1 MKRLLISII
10 ALTASAAAFAQ
21 NIEFLD
27 PYCKEICVK
36 YFDADSDGEISMA
49 EAAAVKDIKKSFFR
63 SNVVS
68 FDEFRYFT
76 SVTKVPT
83 MAFRGSAL
91 QSITIPESVTE
102 IGKGAFADCASLS
115 SVNLPS
121 GLKSIE
127 DTAFSGCTS
136 LASVSIPAEVTLI
149 GYQAFGGCAALTSLT
164 VPASIDMLGDDAFF
178 GTGIVTLTVKAK
190 KAPSCP
196 ALSLP
201 KSVREIIVPKS
212 SLSSYKTEE
221 GWENFASL
229 LKGE

>member
-1 MKRLLISII
+1 MKRIILSIF
-10 ALTASAAAFAQ
+10 ALAAGSAAFAQ

-36 YFDADSDGEISMA
+36 YFDSNSDGELSVA

-76 SVTKVPT
+76 SVTKIPT

-91 QSITIPESVTE
+91 QSIVLPDSVEE

-115 SVNLPS
+115 SVTLPAA
-121 GLKSIE
+121 LTSIE

-136 LASVSIPAEVTLI
+136 LASIDIPRGVTLI
-149 GYQAFGGCAALTSLT
+149 GYQAFGGCSALTELT
-164 VPASIDMLGDDAFF
+164 VPSVIDVLGDDAFF
-178 GTGIVTLTVKAK
+178 GSGIITLKVQSK
-190 KAPSCP
+190 KVPSCP

-201 KSVREIIVPKS
+201 KTVKVIVVPKS
-212 SLSSYKTEE
+212 ALSSYKTEE
-221 GWENFASL
+221 GWENYSSFF
-229 LKGE
+229 KGE